1 MRQIPKAKTRDEVKI
16 IFEQLEFIG
25 DDNIN
30 GKILFY
36 FVLIYIVI
44 K

>member
-1 MRQIPKAKTRDEVKI
+1 MRQIPKAKIRDEVKI

-30 GKILFY
+30 GKNIILFCFNLY
-36 FVLIYIVI
+36 CY
-44 K
+44 